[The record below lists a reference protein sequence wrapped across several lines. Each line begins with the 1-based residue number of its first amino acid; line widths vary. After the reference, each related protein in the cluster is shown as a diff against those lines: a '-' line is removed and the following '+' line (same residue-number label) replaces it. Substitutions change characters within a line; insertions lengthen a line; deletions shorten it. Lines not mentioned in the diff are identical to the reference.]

1 MFKILKE
8 HGGKGTQ
15 TLADHIMNRL
25 KISADKLSHI
35 CSDDVQVHNY
45 KPKG

>member
-1 MFKILKE
+1 MVRIMEE

-15 TLADHIMNRL
+15 TLANHIMNRL
-25 KISADKLSHI
+25 KISPDKLSYI
-35 CSDDVQVHNY
+35 CSD

>member
-1 MFKILKE
+1 MKE
-8 HGGKGTQ
+8 HGGKLTQ

-35 CSDDVQVHNY
+35 CSDDVQVHND